1 MSSLS
6 PAPHGGSPEM
16 VPVLGLARSVPGL
29 AGSSAPV
36 PAADPR
42 TFGGDLWHSVAP
54 LCGGAILPE
63 LYPGLL
69 RTGTM
74 LPIGASHAG
83 AHPSDASALCQMLL
97 QDAGP
102 SAGHHLDAPPGW
114 PCHKRRHGDT
124 VTAGRCCLLPMMT
137 PAQQPAA
144 HSLLTRL
151 EPSSAPW
158 WLALPRPGALVCRQ
172 HHTAGVAGGPSGRL
186 ASASGAESAIFCGP
200 PCAGLNS
207 LALNFRHLAHRQ
219 LAGCSA
225 RLLPLGTRLAL
236 ELREDHGAGFAAFTQ
251 PGSGAWPWVPRSF
264 GWMLFRQQTAPE
276 HACPLRDGQPNAWRG
291 WEREPAFPGS
301 LAADACSLSSF

>member
-1 MSSLS
+1 MWRGH
-6 PAPHGGSPEM
+6 P
-16 VPVLGLARSVPGL
+16 
-29 AGSSAPV
+29 
-36 PAADPR
+36 PR
-42 TFGGDLWHSVAP
+42 IVAWS
-54 LCGGAILPE
+54 
-63 LYPGLL
+63 
-69 RTGTM
+69 
-74 LPIGASHAG
+74 ASHGHDAPRWQQPCRSSSFRCVCPLPD
-83 AHPSDASALCQMLL
+83 APSGC
-97 QDAGP
+97 GTH
-102 SAGHHLDAPPGW
+102 AGHHLDAPPGW
-114 PCHKRRHGDT
+114 PCHKRRHGDA

-144 HSLLTRL
+144 
-151 EPSSAPW
+151 
-158 WLALPRPGALVCRQ
+158 RPGA
-172 HHTAGVAGGPSGRL
+172 AGAQLCPLVAGTPQTWSPCVPAAPHRRCCCGPSGRL

-219 LAGCSA
+219 LGGCSA

-236 ELREDHGAGFAAFTQ
+236 ELHEDHGAGFAAFPQ

-276 HACPLRDGQPNAWRG
+276 HPCPLRDGQPNAWRG

>member
-1 MSSLS
+1 
-6 PAPHGGSPEM
+6 M

-63 LYPGLL
+63 LYLGLL

-172 HHTAGVAGGPSGRL
+172 HHTAGVAGGPRAGWTERQVPSLRSSAVLPVL
-186 ASASGAESAIFCGP
+186 A
-200 PCAGLNS
+200 
-207 LALNFRHLAHRQ
+207 
-219 LAGCSA
+219 
-225 RLLPLGTRLAL
+225 
-236 ELREDHGAGFAAFTQ
+236 
-251 PGSGAWPWVPRSF
+251 
-264 GWMLFRQQTAPE
+264 
-276 HACPLRDGQPNAWRG
+276 
-291 WEREPAFPGS
+291 
-301 LAADACSLSSF
+301 

>member
-1 MSSLS
+1 
-6 PAPHGGSPEM
+6 M

-42 TFGGDLWHSVAP
+42 TLGGDLWHSVAP

-144 HSLLTRL
+144 
-151 EPSSAPW
+151 
-158 WLALPRPGALVCRQ
+158 RPGA
-172 HHTAGVAGGPSGRL
+172 AGAQLCPLVAGTPQTWSPCVPAAPHRRCCWWPLGQAGLSFRCRVCHLLQSSLCWPELLSPKLQAFGPSGAWWLQR
-186 ASASGAESAIFCGP
+186 
-200 PCAGLNS
+200 S
-207 LALNFRHLAHRQ
+207 LAPFGHQ
-219 LAGCSA
+219 AG
-225 RLLPLGTRLAL
+225 
-236 ELREDHGAGFAAFTQ
+236 
-251 PGSGAWPWVPRSF
+251 PR
-264 GWMLFRQQTAPE
+264 AP
-276 HACPLRDGQPNAWRG
+276 
-291 WEREPAFPGS
+291 
-301 LAADACSLSSF
+301 